1 MSHCRVLPIVE
12 VSPNAEYLVDLIDLV
27 DSRAMSSSSP
37 ANHSRGLAMASA
49 MIAFSLMALLI
60 AVAYW

>member
-12 VSPNAEYLVDLIDLV
+12 VSPNAEHLVDLVDLV
-27 DSRAMSSSSP
+27 DSRAMSSSTQ

-49 MIAFSLMALLI
+49 MIAFSLTALLI
-60 AVAYW
+60 AAAYW

>member
-12 VSPNAEYLVDLIDLV
+12 VSPNAAYLVDLV
-27 DSRAMSSSSP
+27 DSSAMASSSH
-37 ANHSRGLAMASA
+37 ANHGRGLVMASA
-49 MIAFSLMALLI
+49 MVAFSLTALLI